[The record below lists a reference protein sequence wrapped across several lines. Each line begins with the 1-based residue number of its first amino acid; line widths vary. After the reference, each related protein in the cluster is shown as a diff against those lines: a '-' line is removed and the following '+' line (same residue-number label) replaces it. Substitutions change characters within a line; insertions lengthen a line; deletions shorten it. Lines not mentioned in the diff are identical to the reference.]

1 MYSGEQVQQAVLVS
15 PTGVGRLVDLLTD
28 QRDIIRNEG
37 IQLLIAMTES
47 NADIQKIVAFE
58 NAFDHLLA
66 IVGEEGGV
74 RGNIV
79 VQDCLQLLHNLLNY
93 NISNQNFFRETSG
106 IQRLPDLLI
115 TDPSQT
121 AGAAQHGQ
129 PDNGEDFE
137 WTAQHA
143 RNMLV
148 VLDVIRM
155 LIQPGNTNTES
166 NQTAMQQNGIIPPLL
181 QLALAY
187 EAPSSVRAQALY
199 AIGDIIRMHAANQGL
214 FQRILITAAQAD
226 DDSEDA
232 SAKAIPE
239 PAVAIVI
246 RLAVGARPSSVPTNE
261 YYIVRSAAAY
271 LVQAYVGGNPDAQLA
286 LAATL
291 TPPDGTGS
299 LGNPDTHQSA
309 GSLIVSVL
317 LDWRDTG
324 NDDAWRVW
332 HASLLL
338 STVLRGALRVS
349 LGDESKGEDPLPL
362 INELLSQARHAT
374 QESGD
379 ARICIAL
386 LALVCVWVVDFP
398 QAVTTLLDESS
409 NTSFLVEQING
420 SSGSQYACARR
431 GRVPVWSLFTNSMS
445 RPTRPVTREQL
456 YPILSK
462 RVGTDQLL
470 IRDVPNELFFDN
482 VFTDLFRTHYEAFR
496 AAVRLGP
503 QETQAAHANFA
514 HLQGG
519 MAGYAGS
526 GSLPGSVPGTP
537 QLNQGSMSRSM
548 SPGAVLDSAADDR
561 PAVPSVPKSQ
571 ARELTA
577 EAERLSQA
585 LAEQRKAADEERQ
598 QHNEDKAAEQQA
610 HVQELEVLRA
620 QLADAE
626 ARATQGQSLAQDNAG
641 SEERLVELEQRLAE
655 QTLDAEQKQAAW
667 NAEREELARKLATA
681 EKQVVKAAAAGRN
694 LNKKKEMQQASAI
707 EALEQELQEKDAKI
721 NALASE
727 VEQLKQTAAE
737 LESVDELKER
747 LATAEKEQEDLLS
760 IGDMLRKYGADIPP
774 SDDEDEDEDE
784 GATDAEE

>member
-1 MYSGEQVQQAVLVS
+1 
-15 PTGVGRLVDLLTD
+15 
-28 QRDIIRNEG
+28 
-37 IQLLIAMTES
+37 
-47 NADIQKIVAFE
+47 
-58 NAFDHLLA
+58 
-66 IVGEEGGV
+66 
-74 RGNIV
+74 
-79 VQDCLQLLHNLLNY
+79 
-93 NISNQNFFRETSG
+93 NFFRETSG

-121 AGAAQHGQ
+121 AGAAQHGH
-129 PDNGEDFE
+129 PENNEDFE

-148 VLDVIRM
+148 VLDIIRM

-199 AIGDIIRMHAANQGL
+199 AIGDIIRLHAANQGL
-214 FQRILITAAQAD
+214 FQRILITAAPAD
-226 DDSEDA
+226 DDSEEA
-232 SAKAIPE
+232 NEKAIPE
-239 PAVAIVI
+239 PAAMIVI
-246 RLAVGARPSSVPTNE
+246 RLAVGARPSAVPTNE

-291 TPPDGTGS
+291 TPPDGASG

-317 LDWRDTG
+317 LDWRETG
-324 NDDAWRVW
+324 KEDVWRVW

-338 STVLRGALRVS
+338 STVLRGYEQCKVQALRVS

-374 QESGD
+374 QESAD
-379 ARICIAL
+379 ARVCIAL

-398 QAVTTLLDESS
+398 QAVTTLLDEST

-420 SSGSQYACARR
+420 SSGVNTLVQGVAAF
-431 GRVPVWSLFTNSMS
+431 LFGLIYQFDTDAES
-445 RPTRPVTREQL
+445 PVTRNQL

-470 IRDVPNELFFDN
+470 IRVQRLRDSKEFQYALGLTAGTHSNAYGGVPNELFFDN
-482 VFTDLFRTHYEAFR
+482 VFTDLFRAHYELFR

-503 QETQAAHANFA
+503 QEAQLAPAAFA

-526 GSLPGSVPGTP
+526 GSAPGSIPGTP
-537 QLNQGSMSRSM
+537 QMNQGNMSRSM
-548 SPGAVLDSAADDR
+548 SPGIAQDSVTDNKSS
-561 PAVPSVPKSQ
+561 VPSVPKSEFDALDGKVREQ
-571 ARELTA
+571 AA
-577 EAERLSQA
+577 EIERLSQA
-585 LAEQRKAADEERQ
+585 LAEQKKVADEERQ
-598 QHNEDKAAEQQA
+598 QREQEKEAGKQA
-610 HVQELEVLRA
+610 HAQDFYEQLSQLAEVEGKVREQAEEIDQLNQALADQKTQKQELETLHA

-626 ARATQGQSLAQDNAG
+626 AKASQSQSQANTSTE
-641 SEERLVELEQRLAE
+641 SEEKLAELEQKLSDL
-655 QTLDAEQKQAAW
+655 TLDAEQKQAAW
-667 NAEREELARKLATA
+667 DAEREELARKLATA

-694 LNKKKEMQQASAI
+694 LNKKKEMQQAGAI
-707 EALEQELQEKDAKI
+707 EALEKNIQEKDAKI
-721 NALASE
+721 AALTSD
-727 VEQLKQTAAE
+727 VEQLKQRAAE
-737 LESVDELKER
+737 AESLDELKER
-747 LATAEKEQEDLLS
+747 LATAEKEQEDLLVY
-760 IGDMLRKYGADIPP
+760 LADQ
-774 SDDEDEDEDE
+774 DQQ
-784 GATDAEE
+784 AK